1 MRGSGSWMTATA
13 GQMNGGVL
21 TKKGKMGFAP
31 FILGTWHPP
40 WKCGR
45 EKKAAGLSCCC
56 SSGPAD
62 IFLPTELPCQSADVT
77 GSEKGRKFSLQTDVW
92 GAVEFIERKV
102 GFFFL
107 GSSVNVTWREP
118 EAYACMKR

>member
-13 GQMNGGVL
+13 GLMNGSVL
-21 TKKGKMGFAP
+21 TKKGKMGFTP

-40 WKCGR
+40 WKRGR
-45 EKKAAGLSCCC
+45 EKKAADLSRCC

-77 GSEKGRKFSLQTDVW
+77 
-92 GAVEFIERKV
+92 AVKRA
-102 GFFFL
+102 
-107 GSSVNVTWREP
+107 GSSASRQLYGELWSL
-118 EAYACMKR
+118 